1 MFKSFTSKPLWVHIL
16 VVIGITLLLVLLF
29 FFSLDWITNHANNE
43 KVPNIVGQNI
53 TAATKILEA
62 KGFEVNVQDSVFV
75 DSIPRLAVVKQSP
88 EGDANV
94 KAGRTIYL
102 TVNRAFAPEVEM
114 PSLIGFSI
122 KSAQLYLQSL
132 SLKLG
137 DTTFRP
143 DIARNSVLEQWYNGQ
158 PIIAGTKIPMG
169 STISFVLGSG
179 LGSGEIL
186 VPDIVG
192 MTVQQALELF
202 RSMSINKG
210 SVISQGAIIDTLN
223 SFIVDQNPKVFS
235 ETTPGQKTQ
244 NKIKPGQVIDI
255 YISSTAPIKA
265 VDTTTFQTPQ

>member
-53 TAATKILEA
+53 TAAKKILEA
-62 KGFEVNVQDSVFV
+62 KGFEVDVQDSVFV

-158 PIIAGTKIPMG
+158 PIKAGTKIPMG

-192 MTVQQALELF
+192 MTVQQAMELF

-223 SFIVDQNPKVFS
+223 SFIVDQNPKVFN

-265 VDTTTFQTPQ
+265 VDTTTIQTPQ